1 MIRMLLGDFGAQ
13 SGWGWSTEEGQPE
26 GKYHSIP
33 GPSCHLVSIFLFRVN
48 ALSSVDIGGDI
59 KPVCLS
65 GLLLLCCA
73 HPTHLLHLAQDPPT
87 VHWDI
92 ASLALLLLSFTYHMF
107 IEHLLCAGQCC
118 RCGGEDVEHNGQV
131 LSWTYVIQKETDN
144 TQLK

>member
-1 MIRMLLGDFGAQ
+1 MLLGDFGAQ

-87 VHWDI
+87 VH
-92 ASLALLLLSFTYHMF
+92 
-107 IEHLLCAGQCC
+107 
-118 RCGGEDVEHNGQV
+118 
-131 LSWTYVIQKETDN
+131 
-144 TQLK
+144 